1 MILGNIVE
9 AMNDIAMK
17 VEKVGVGT
25 RAMKA
30 DRRLRVKI
38 TPSMN
43 AIMVEMLNRN
53 VILLSSISELK
64 AS

>member
-1 MILGNIVE
+1 
-9 AMNDIAMK
+9 MNDIAMK
-17 VEKVGVGT
+17 VGKVGVGM
-25 RAMKA
+25 RVMRA

-38 TPSMN
+38 TLSMN

-64 AS
+64 TLKMGRA